1 MSANSDYQYKS
12 GDEVEVEIFRNHW
25 IPGVFQSYVPVSLKE
40 NHYYNISLNTGD
52 GKYKIQS
59 APEKV
64 RKIKWKRRK

>member
-12 GDEVEVEIFRNHW
+12 GDKVEVEIFRNHW

-40 NHYYNISLNTGD
+40 NHYYNISVYSAHGE
-52 GKYKIQS
+52 KYKIQS

-64 RKIKWKRRK
+64 RKIK